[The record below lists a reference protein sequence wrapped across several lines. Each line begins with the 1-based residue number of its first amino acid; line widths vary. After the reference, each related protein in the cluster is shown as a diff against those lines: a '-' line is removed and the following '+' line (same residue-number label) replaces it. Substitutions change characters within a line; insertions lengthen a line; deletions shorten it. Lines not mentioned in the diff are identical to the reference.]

1 MLNLFIIL
9 IALATSF
16 ILLSKKIRDNQ
27 NWKATVTPLASI
39 IGSGFLVIVPLLG
52 HSFGSYAPVAIT
64 LIIVVAYAV
73 GSSIRFNIRYS
84 EHLIEENH
92 TSVLARID
100 KLSSLTLGIA
110 YIISVAFYLR
120 LLASFALH
128 AFDIE
133 HDFYAKL
140 LTSLILLSIGIG
152 GWVKGLDVLEKL
164 EEYSVS
170 IKLAIISSLLFAWAV
185 HDISHSSLSI
195 FSQLVPMNF
204 DSINAF
210 RILAGALIV
219 VQGFETSRY
228 LGETYSPETRIK
240 TMKYAQVV
248 AGIIYIIFVTL
259 TVPTFPHLGSTINDT
274 AIIDLSKLVAGV
286 LPVMLIIAAIM
297 SQFSAAVADTIGAGG
312 LIAQNSEKKLKS
324 KDGYALVTLLGIVL
338 VWFAD
343 IFEIISLASRA
354 FAFYYFLQCS
364 VSVLTSRKI
373 NHKSNLNK
381 NIVTFY
387 FIFLSAL
394 LLAITIFALPAD

>member
-1 MLNLFIIL
+1 M
-9 IALATSF
+9 
-16 ILLSKKIRDNQ
+16 
-27 NWKATVTPLASI
+27 
-39 IGSGFLVIVPLLG
+39 
-52 HSFGSYAPVAIT
+52 
-64 LIIVVAYAV
+64 
-73 GSSIRFNIRYS
+73 
-84 EHLIEENH
+84 
-92 TSVLARID
+92 
-100 KLSSLTLGIA
+100 
-110 YIISVAFYLR
+110 
-120 LLASFALH
+120 
-128 AFDIE
+128 
-133 HDFYAKL
+133 
-140 LTSLILLSIGIG
+140 
-152 GWVKGLDVLEKL
+152 
-164 EEYSVS
+164 
-170 IKLAIISSLLFAWAV
+170 
-185 HDISHSSLSI
+185 
-195 FSQLVPMNF
+195 
-204 DSINAF
+204 
-210 RILAGALIV
+210 
-219 VQGFETSRY
+219 
-228 LGETYSPETRIK
+228 
-240 TMKYAQVV
+240 V